1 MGVALR
7 SGLAAL
13 ALCGLAACG
22 GGGGGGGDGSVL
34 NPPNNNP
41 GTGGT
46 WTQGVFAPRADFAAQ
61 CVAPRAGTNDRAGS
75 AFTEKMFLR
84 SWTNELYL
92 WYNEVQDTNPASFD
106 VEQYFNILTTPQL
119 TPSQRPKDRFH
130 FTFDT
135 AEWLALSQGGQ
146 SIGYGAEIMIVGD
159 GRPPR
164 RAFVAFVEPN
174 TSAANGG
181 VTRGMEVVSINGVD
195 FVNDATNAGV
205 NTLNAGFFP
214 SAANQT
220 FSWVFKRPNGG
231 TNLSVQLT
239 SAAITHQPVLVDK
252 TIAQN
257 GKNIGYILFND
268 HVGTAEDQ
276 LIDAVNRLQGS
287 DDLILDIRYNGG
299 GFLDIANELAFMIAG
314 PGRTTGQIFER
325 LMFNNKNLTRD
336 PISGE
341 LLAPGTPFHS
351 SVQGLPGSTKTPGTP
366 LPTLGLPR
374 VYVITGP
381 NTCSAS
387 ESIINGLRGV
397 GVQVFLIG
405 STTCG
410 KPFGF
415 YPQDNCGTTYFSIQF
430 QGVNNMGE
438 GDYPD
443 GFAAQNQTGPS
454 SIKLAGCSV
463 ADDLLHELGD
473 ATEGRLKAALD
484 FRASGNATCP
494 AASGFAPGGQ
504 LKAGQQI
511 LSSTDGHIYKSPE
524 RENRIM
530 RTR

>member
-1 MGVALR
+1 MGTALR
-7 SGLAAL
+7 SGLAAVV
-13 ALCGLAACG
+13 LCGLAACG
-22 GGGGGGGDGSVL
+22 GGGGGGGSAL
-34 NPPNNNP
+34 NPGNNP
-41 GTGGT
+41 GTGT
-46 WTQGVFAPRADFAAQ
+46 YTPGVFAPRANFEAQ
-61 CVAPRAGTNDRAGS
+61 CISPRAGTNDRTGS

-92 WYNEVQDTNPASFD
+92 WYNEITPEPNPNLTADVQDFFD
-106 VEQYFNILTTPQL
+106 LLKTPQQ
-119 TPSQRPKDRFH
+119 TPSQQPKDRFH

-135 AEWLALSQGGQ
+135 AQWIALSQGGQ

-159 GRPPR
+159 GLPPR
-164 RAFVAFVEPN
+164 RAFVAFVEPG
-174 TSAANGG
+174 TSASNAG

-195 FVNDATNAGV
+195 FVNDTTRAGV
-205 NTLNAGFFP
+205 DTLNAAFFP

-231 TNLSVQLT
+231 ANLTASLT
-239 SAAITHQPVLVDK
+239 SANITHKPVLVTK

-257 GKNIGYILFND
+257 GKNIGYMVFND
-268 HVGTAEDQ
+268 HIGTAEGQ
-276 LIDAVNRLQGS
+276 LFDAINTLQS
-287 DDLILDIRYNGG
+287 VDDLILDIRYNGG

-314 PGRTTGQIFER
+314 QGSTTGRIFER
-325 LMFNNKNLTRD
+325 LVFNNKNLTRN
-336 PISGE
+336 PVSGE
-341 LLAPGTPFHS
+341 LLAPGTPFHTT
-351 SVQGLPGSTKTPGTP
+351 VQGLPGSTKTPGTP
-366 LPTLGLPR
+366 LPTLGLSR

-397 GVQVFLIG
+397 GVEVFLIG

-430 QGVNNMGE
+430 QGVNDMGQGE
-438 GDYPD
+438 YPD
-443 GFAAQNQTGPS
+443 GFAAQNQTGAS

-473 ATEGRLKAALD
+473 ESEGRLKAALD
-484 FRASGNATCP
+484 FRASGNLNASCP
-494 AASGFAPGGQ
+494 PASGFSPGGQ
-504 LKAGQQI
+504 LKAGQQT
-511 LSSTDGHIYKSPE
+511 LSTTDGRIYKSPE

-530 RTR
+530 LTR